1 MAKVLVTGGAGF
13 LGSNLVNELIK
24 RGDDIVVFDNGFRQE
39 FNNINEIKNTISLI
53 KGDISKKEDWNAIP
67 KDIEFAYH
75 LAAINGTKFF
85 YEIPEKVLK
94 VNVEGTFNFV
104 NWLQNSQVKRVFF
117 TSSSEAYGFPKVFPT
132 PETEELSIPDPTNPR
147 FSYSSSK
154 ILGEL
159 IIINSVKT
167 LGIDYSIGRIHNAYG
182 PQMGFEHVMPEF
194 IKRCVLNET
203 FTVQGDGTE
212 SRCFCYVSD
221 IIKAILTIMSSEDGK
236 NEIFNIGNPHED
248 TINEM
253 IRVLEK
259 IHGKEILPEYKKFD
273 KPGTKRRV
281 PDISKLNKL
290 GYTPSVTLEEGLKK
304 TYDWYSNYHKTKIQ
318 N

>member
-1 MAKVLVTGGAGF
+1 MAKILVTGGAGF
-13 LGSNLVNELIK
+13 LGSNLVNELMK
-24 RGDDIVVFDNGFRQE
+24 RGNELIVFDNGFRQE
-39 FNNINEIKNTISLI
+39 FNNIEKIKRSISLI

-104 NWLQNSQVKRVFF
+104 DWLRNSQVKRVFF
-117 TSSSEAYGFPKVFPT
+117 TSSSEVYGFPKIFPT
-132 PETEELSIPDPTNPR
+132 PETEEMNIPDPTNPR

-154 ILGEL
+154 MLGEI
-159 IIINSVKT
+159 IIINFVKS

-194 IKRCVLNET
+194 IKRCVLNEP

-221 IIKAILTIMSSEDGK
+221 IIKAILTIMDSDLGK

-253 IRVLEK
+253 IKILEK
-259 IHGKEILPEYKKFD
+259 IHGKKIVPEYRKFD

-281 PDISKLNKL
+281 PDITKLKRL

-304 TYDWYSNYHKTKIQ
+304 TYDWYAEYYLKK
-318 N
+318 